1 MGLGFLLEDPCL
13 LLVMCPSHLT
23 RSLVRAQLLSRNC
36 GQVRHKPG
44 EADKNEKLRLKKET
58 VLVMKCIKL

>member
-1 MGLGFLLEDPCL
+1 MGLGVLLEDPCL
-13 LLVMCPSHLT
+13 LLVMCPSHLM

-44 EADKNEKLRLKKET
+44 EADKNEKLQAEKGNCLGNE
-58 VLVMKCIKL
+58 VY